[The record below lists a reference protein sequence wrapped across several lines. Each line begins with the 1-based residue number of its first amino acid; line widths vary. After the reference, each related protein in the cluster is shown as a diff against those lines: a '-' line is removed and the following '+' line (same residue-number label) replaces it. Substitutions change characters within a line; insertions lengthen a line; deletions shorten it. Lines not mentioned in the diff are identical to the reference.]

1 MTDAQQR
8 EAARQFINKWQN
20 KGNED
25 EDGRSYWIDLLHDV
39 LGMDH
44 VTDHVEFEK
53 KVYVDGNK
61 KRIDAYLPETQV
73 IIEQKS
79 LGKALD
85 QKIHNSGDID
95 LTPYEQAKRYSDNL
109 DFSERARWIVTCNFA
124 EIWIYDMNQV
134 NTKDFEPT
142 TIRLPELQDKY
153 PMLDFLIK
161 QDVKQV
167 SHEMKVSIEAGNIVG
182 KLYDAFAKEFGLPEG
197 TPKKETPEEKAQREA
212 DLRSLNA
219 LCVRLV
225 FCLYAEDAGIF
236 ERASF
241 HDYVASFEPQRLRGA
256 LKDLFKILDTP
267 LDQRDR
273 FLADDLAA
281 FPYVN
286 GGLFADESLEIPPFT
301 EELKNVLLI
310 DASENFDWRDI
321 SPTIFGAVFESTLNP
336 ETRRKGGMHYT
347 SIENIHKVIDPL
359 FLDDLKAEFAEIK
372 GEQVW
377 KTKKRQLEAFQRK
390 LASLKWLDP
399 ACGSGNFLTET
410 YLSVRRIE
418 NEVISELQHG
428 QIMYAL
434 EGMHNPIQVS
444 ISQFYGIEINDF
456 AVTVAKTAL
465 WIAESQMMQ
474 ETISIIKM
482 DLDFLPLTTNANIIE
497 GNALR
502 MDWNDVVPA
511 SELNYIMGNPPF
523 VGARLMSKEQKAD
536 IFDIFGKI
544 KNVGNL
550 DYVSGWYKKA
560 TTMIQNT
567 NIYAALVSTNSVSQG
582 ETVANL
588 WEPLFN
594 EGIHIDFAYRT
605 FRWDSEANEKAH
617 VHCVII
623 GFSAVKNNKPKIIF
637 ADGQQEA
644 VRHINAYLIDADD
657 VFIESRT
664 KPICD
669 VPEIGIGN
677 MPIDDGNYL
686 FTEEEKDRFIKDEPK
701 SETFFHLWYGSKEF
715 INRSPRYCLWLGECS
730 PKELRQMPQCLER
743 VQAVKN
749 FRLKSKR
756 KATLKLADKP
766 THFGTE
772 NILRSNYLL
781 LPRVSSSRRRYIPIG
796 FMNPSSLTSDSC
808 HLIPNATIYH
818 FGVLTSNVHMAWVR
832 TVCGRLKSD
841 YRYSKN
847 IVYNN
852 FPWPSTTDKQKVL
865 IEKTAQGILDARD
878 LYPDSSLADL
888 YDPLTMPPEL
898 RKAHQMNDRAVMQA
912 YGFSTKMSESDCV
925 AELMKM
931 YQKLTEA
938 EGK

>member
-1 MTDAQQR
+1 MTDAEQR
-8 EAARQFINKWQN
+8 EAARQFINRWQN

-25 EDGRSYWIDLLHDV
+25 EDGRSYWIELLHDV
-39 LGMDH
+39 LGMEDVTQH
-44 VTDHVEFEK
+44 VNFEK

-61 KRIDAYLPETQV
+61 KRIDAYLPETKV

-95 LTPYEQAKRYSDNL
+95 LTPYEQAERYNNKL
-109 DFSERARWIVTCNFA
+109 DYSEKARWIVTCNFA

-142 TIRLPELQDKY
+142 KIRLPELQDKY

-267 LDQRDR
+267 ITERDR

-359 FLDDLKAEFAEIK
+359 FLDDLKAEFADIK
-372 GEQVW
+372 AEQVW

-567 NIYAALVSTNSVSQG
+567 NICVALVSTNSVSQG

-637 ADGQQEA
+637 ADGQQDV

-852 FPWPSTTDKQKVL
+852 FPWPTPTDKQKAL
-865 IEKTAQGILDARD
+865 IEKTAQGVLDARN

>member
-1 MTDAQQR
+1 MTDAEQR
-8 EAARQFINKWQN
+8 EAARQFINRWQG

-25 EDGRSYWIDLLHDV
+25 EDGRSYWIELLHDV
-39 LGMDH
+39 LGMEDVTQH
-44 VTDHVEFEK
+44 VNFEK

-61 KRIDAYLPETQV
+61 KRIDAYLPETKV

-142 TIRLPELQDKY
+142 KIRLPELQDKY

-167 SHEMKVSIEAGNIVG
+167 SPEMKVSIEAGNIVG

-236 ERASF
+236 DRASF

-256 LKDLFKILDTP
+256 LKELFKILDTP
-267 LDQRDR
+267 IVERDR

-301 EELKNVLLI
+301 EELKHVLLI
-310 DASENFDWRDI
+310 DASENFDWRGI

-359 FLDDLKAEFAEIK
+359 FLDDLKSEFAEIK
-372 GEQVW
+372 AEQVW

-434 EGMHNPIQVS
+434 EGMRNPIQVS

-482 DLDFLPLTTNANIIE
+482 DLDFLPLTTNANIVE

-502 MDWNDVVPA
+502 IDWNDVVPA

-523 VGARLMSKEQKAD
+523 VGYAYQSQEQKND
-536 IFDIFGKI
+536 LKNI
-544 KNVGNL
+544 KAITKKSI
-550 DYVSGWYKKA
+550 DYVAGWYYKTA
-560 TTMIQNT
+560 EYFNHT
-567 NIYAALVSTNSVSQG
+567 NIRAAFVSTNSICQG
-582 ETVANL
+582 EQVVNV
-588 WEPLFN
+588 WQILF
-594 EGIHIDFAYRT
+594 EHYQVHIDFAYRT

-617 VHCVII
+617 VHVVIV
-623 GFSAVKNNKPKIIF
+623 GFSQTANEKRKRIFDNDNVKEVDNIS
-637 ADGQQEA
+637 
-644 VRHINAYLIDADD
+644 AYLVGSDN
-657 VFIESRT
+657 VFISRRT
-664 KPICD
+664 KPLSN
-669 VPEIGIGN
+669 VPAMTRGSQPTDNGN
-677 MPIDDGNYL
+677 LIL
-686 FTEEEKDRFIKDEPK
+686 TEEEKNELIKAEPQAGVWIRPFMMGK
-701 SETFFHLWYGSKEF
+701 DF
-715 INRSPRYCLWLGECS
+715 INRKPRYCLWLVDAD
-730 PKELRQMPQCLER
+730 PKVLRKCPLVLKRIE
-743 VQAVKN
+743 AVKT
-749 FRLKSKR
+749 FRLNSKKAATR
-756 KATLKLADKP
+756 KKAETPQLFDEIKAVN
-766 THFGTE
+766 T
-772 NILRSNYLL
+772 NYVAI
-781 LPRVSSSRRRYIPIG
+781 PVVSSERRRYIPIDLLSSKIIAG
-796 FMNPSSLTSDSC
+796 NKLFMM
-808 HLIPNATIYH
+808 PNATPYE
-818 FGVLTSNVHMAWVR
+818 FGILTSNVHMAWMR

-841 YRYSKN
+841 YSYSN
-847 IVYNN
+847 TIVYNN
-852 FPWPSTTDKQKVL
+852 FPWPTPTDKQKAL

-931 YQKLTEA
+931 YQRLTE
-938 EGK
+938 K

>member
-1 MTDAQQR
+1 MTDAEQR
-8 EAARQFINKWQN
+8 EAARQFINRWKGR
-20 KGNED
+20 GNED
-25 EDGRSYWIDLLHDV
+25 EDGRSYWIELLHDV
-39 LGMDH
+39 LGMEDVTQH
-44 VTDHVEFEK
+44 VDFEK

-61 KRIDAYLPETQV
+61 KRIDAYLPETKV

-85 QKIHNSGDID
+85 QKIRNSGGVD
-95 LTPYEQAKRYSDNL
+95 LTPFDQAKRYNDSL
-109 DFSERARWIVTCNFA
+109 DYDEKARWIVTCNFA
-124 EIWIYDMNQV
+124 EIWIYDMNQM
-134 NTKDFEPT
+134 NAKDVAP
-142 TIRLPELQDKY
+142 IVIQLGELQDKY

-161 QDVKQV
+161 QDVKKV

-182 KLYDAFAKEFGLPEG
+182 KLYDAFAKEFGLPE
-197 TPKKETPEEKAQREA
+197 TAPKSETPEEKAQREA

-236 ERASF
+236 DRASF
-241 HDYVASFEPQRLRGA
+241 HDYVASFEPQRLRMA
-256 LKDLFKILDTP
+256 LKELFKILDTP
-267 LDQRDR
+267 IEKRDR

-286 GGLFADESLEIPPFT
+286 GGLFSDETLEIPPFT
-301 EELKNVLLI
+301 DELKDVLLI

-359 FLDDLKAEFAEIK
+359 FLDDLKSEFAEIK
-372 GEQVW
+372 AEQVW

-434 EGMHNPIQVS
+434 EGMRNPIQVS

-474 ETISIIKM
+474 ETESIIKTE
-482 DLDFLPLTTNANIIE
+482 LDFLPLTTNANIVE

-502 MDWNDVVPA
+502 IDWNDVVPA

-523 VGARLMSKEQKAD
+523 VGARIMSMEQKHD
-536 IFDIFGKI
+536 IKDIFGKI

-560 TTMIQNT
+560 ANMMRNT
-567 NIYAALVSTNSVSQG
+567 SIRSALVSTNSVSQG

-588 WEPLFN
+588 WKPLLKI
-594 EGIHIDFAYRT
+594 GVHIDFAYRT
-605 FRWDSEANEKAH
+605 FKWDSEASDKAH
-617 VHCVII
+617 VHCVIV
-623 GFSAVKNNKPKIIF
+623 GFSTAPINRPKIIYTVNEKTM
-637 ADGQQEA
+637 AKN
-644 VRHINAYLIDADD
+644 INAYLIDGNNIF
-657 VFIESRT
+657 VESRT
-664 KPICD
+664 KPLCN

-677 MPIDDGNYL
+677 KPIDGGNYL
-686 FTEEEKDRFIKDEPK
+686 FTKEEMDEFVKIEPK
-701 SETFFHLWYGSKEF
+701 SKPYFCKWYGSREF
-715 INRSPRYCLWLGECS
+715 INQSPRYCLWLGDCS
-730 PKELRQMPQCLER
+730 PKALRQMSKCLER
-743 VQAVKN
+743 VEAVKK
-749 FRLKSKR
+749 FRLASKSAGTR
-756 KATLKLADKP
+756 KLAYSP
-766 THFGTE
+766 TRFHVE
-772 NILRSNYLL
+772 NMPNTNYLL
-781 LPRVSSSRRRYIPIG
+781 IPRVSSERRRYIPIG
-796 FMNPSSLTSDSC
+796 FMNPDDLTSDSC
-808 HLIPNATIYH
+808 HIIPNATIYH
-818 FGVLTSNVHMAWVR
+818 FGILTSNVHMAWVR

-852 FPWPSTTDKQKVL
+852 FPWPSPTDKQKAL
-865 IEKTAQGILDARD
+865 IEKTAQAILDSRD

-888 YDPLTMPPEL
+888 YDPLTMPPDL